1 MNNLRILISKMEV
14 ENEPFGKLITLGA
27 IQEEVDKLKN
37 FIKEDQMSTH
47 NRYEIISH
55 FKVSLTITNDE
66 TPTVLNET
74 KSIGVVFAT
83 SKEDALAQTKT
94 GN

>member
-37 FIKEDQMSTH
+37 FYQRRSNEHSQ
-47 NRYEIISH
+47 
-55 FKVSLTITNDE
+55 SL
-66 TPTVLNET
+66 
-74 KSIGVVFAT
+74 
-83 SKEDALAQTKT
+83 
-94 GN
+94 